1 MTIRPVPT
9 ASADPDANFSL
20 PAWIYADAEYFAVE
34 AARVMRPSWQII
46 CHVNDIPAVGDW
58 HTLDVMGENIVVVRG
73 EDAVLRAFTNVCRHR
88 GSRLLDGA
96 SGCAKK
102 LICPYH
108 AWTYGLDG
116 KLTGVPLKATYPGL
130 RLEDNGLAA
139 AALEIWQ
146 GFIFVRLT
154 GDGPSVAE
162 MMSPYDAEVAPYRF
176 ADMQP
181 IGALSER
188 PRSVNWKNLC
198 DNYSDNLHIPVAH
211 PGLKRLFGSNYVT
224 KAAEWVDWLGGPLT
238 ADGGPE
244 SWSERLYR
252 THLPATPHLPEAKQ
266 RDWWYLKLWPNIA
279 FDIYPDQ
286 IDFMQFI
293 PVSPTQT
300 LLRGRSYALT
310 DDRREMRAARYL
322 NIRINRDVN
331 AEDTVLVQRVQ
342 DGMASSSF
350 SVGHLSETEVC
361 LRSFASKLRR
371 VIPEA
376 RLHSP
381 PAPGWSRRHLQAVP
395 AE

>member
-1 MTIRPVPT
+1 MTIRPLPT
-9 ASADPDANFSL
+9 PSTDPDADFSL
-20 PAWIYADAEYFAVE
+20 PAWIYADPEYFAVE
-34 AARVMRPSWQII
+34 AARVMRPSWQIV
-46 CHVNDIPAVGDW
+46 CHVSDIPAAGDW
-58 HTLDVMGENIVVVRG
+58 RTLEILRESIVVIRG
-73 EDAVLRAFTNVCRHR
+73 DDHVVRAFTNVCRHR

-96 SGCAKK
+96 GGCAKR

-116 KLTGVPLKATYPGL
+116 KLTGVPLKGTYPGL
-130 RLEDNGLAA
+130 RLEDNGLTPVD
-139 AALEIWQ
+139 LEIWQ
-146 GFIFVRLT
+146 GFIFVRLEGT
-154 GDGPSVAE
+154 GPTVAE
-162 MMSPYDAEVAPYRF
+162 MMSPYNAEVTPYRF

-181 IGALSER
+181 IGVPWDR
-188 PRSVNWKNLC
+188 PRAVNWKNLC

-238 ADGGPE
+238 PDGGPE

-252 THLPATPHLPEAKQ
+252 HHLPATPHLPEAKQ

-286 IDFMQFI
+286 IDFMQFL
-293 PVSPTQT
+293 PVSPTET
-300 LLRGRSYALT
+300 RLRVLCYALP
-310 DDRREMRAARYL
+310 DDRREMRAVRYL
-322 NIRINRDVN
+322 NARINRDVN

-342 DGMASSSF
+342 DGMASASF
-350 SVGHLSETEVC
+350 SVGPLSETEVC
-361 LRSFASKLRR
+361 LRSFAAKLRR
-371 VIPEA
+371 LIPEA

-381 PAPGWSRRHLQAVP
+381 PAPGWSRRHLQSVP